1 MSLQGRQVGEL
12 VIASHHAT
20 TNSFGDVITLPRLLR
35 KTIMGE
41 ERTSFMP
48 HYQIPKAR
56 LLHREMH
63 MSPSQFS
70 EFTISSKEA
79 PQLWIE
85 TRRAR
90 CGRPSTPV
98 KTGHD
103 LSGCSMG
110 CEKLI
115 RGLDAGDT
123 IGFTNI
129 ARFGRDRST
138 LTDTE
143 PISWE
148 AGTTCWS
155 RPTTTLGVGLGMPA
169 GFGIIRSRLN
179 MTPMLPEHENRVL
192 VPTDMAQT
200 EADQYV
206 NVPTGGSVAATDIMK
221 VRKAHWKGHCHE
233 VVEWGGVRA
242 GEEASRGRDTR
253 GGAAR
258 IRKADYLKR
267 HFGRYRKAFNRCPD
281 PIWFRYSHANKTGAP
296 LKRNCQA
303 TVRAYGELKKSTK
316 RQRLCDHDMNDGTI
330 KRVYPLKNRVSVVIK
345 KLCKKNYVIAI
356 SDSES
361 DADGET
367 GSGALSS
374 FSPAASPRVI
384 VPLCTDPILDFL
396 SSVRPSLAQF
406 HTHFV
411 NMGFVDD
418 NALKAFF
425 SWPADVQESMV
436 RTELGQLMNPL
447 QLHGLFVAIRAW
459 LESTTQTG

>member
-1 MSLQGRQVGEL
+1 MSRFC
-12 VIASHHAT
+12 
-20 TNSFGDVITLPRLLR
+20 SFGDAITLPRLLR
-35 KTIMGE
+35 KTVMGE

-56 LLHREMH
+56 LLRREMH

-70 EFTISSKEA
+70 EFTSLIRSAAKRHLNCGLRPEE
-79 PQLWIE
+79 QDVDDVQRFMRMIHQ
-85 TRRAR
+85 RRANL
-90 CGRPSTPV
+90 SEEYEDSWPV
-98 KTGHD
+98 
-103 LSGCSMG
+103 
-110 CEKLI
+110 
-115 RGLDAGDT
+115 
-123 IGFTNI
+123 
-129 ARFGRDRST
+129 
-138 LTDTE
+138 
-143 PISWE
+143 
-148 AGTTCWS
+148 
-155 RPTTTLGVGLGMPA
+155 
-169 GFGIIRSRLN
+169 
-179 MTPMLPEHENRVL
+179 
-192 VPTDMAQT
+192 MAYL
-200 EADQYV
+200 EIYLLY
-206 NVPTGGSVAATDIMK
+206 
-221 VRKAHWKGHCHE
+221 
-233 VVEWGGVRA
+233 
-242 GEEASRGRDTR
+242 
-253 GGAAR
+253 R

-267 HFGRYRKAFNRCPD
+267 RFGCYRKAFNRCPD

-303 TVRAYGELKKSTK
+303 TVRAYGEKSTK
-316 RQRLCDHDMNDGTI
+316 HQRLCDHDANDGTI

-345 KLCKKNYVIAI
+345 KFCKKNYVIAI

-384 VPLCTDPILDFL
+384 VPLCTDPVLDFL

-436 RTELGQLMNPL
+436 RTELGQLRNPL
-447 QLHGLFVAIRAW
+447 QLHGLFVAIRAR